1 MATDL
6 NSNKHDN
13 SIETSIRLHIF
24 SDVKPS
30 LAASAP
36 LVTIGGEPGKFYTL
50 VMIDPDDPS
59 PSEPTPREWAHW
71 IVTDIPGG
79 SIASQGKEILSYM
92 PPHPQVGIHRYVVT
106 LYRLEAPLGFLAP
119 PNARACFSTSVF
131 ARATISGRRPVS
143 IVYFNAHREP
153 CGRKRSRNQ

>member
-1 MATDL
+1 MAV
-6 NSNKHDN
+6 NSDPLVVFQFIGDVVEMFEPSVSMSLYFDDKNVTN
-13 SIETSIRLHIF
+13 G

-59 PSEPTPREWAHW
+59 PSEPTLREWAHW

-79 SIASQGKEILSYM
+79 SIASQGE
-92 PPHPQVGIHRYVVT
+92 T
-106 LYRLEAPLGFLAP
+106 LQYLVLVR
-119 PNARACFSTSVF
+119 ST
-131 ARATISGRRPVS
+131 T
-143 IVYFNAHREP
+143 YT
-153 CGRKRSRNQ
+153 

>member
-1 MATDL
+1 MFELSVIMSLYFDDKNVT
-6 NSNKHDN
+6 NG
-13 SIETSIRLHIF
+13 

-36 LVTIGGEPGKFYTL
+36 LVTIGGEPHKFYTL

-59 PSEPTPREWAHW
+59 PSEPTLREWAHW

-92 PPHPQVGIHRYVVT
+92 PPHPQVGIHRYI
-106 LYRLEAPLGFLAP
+106 Y
-119 PNARACFSTSVF
+119 SD
-131 ARATISGRRPVS
+131 PVS
-143 IVYFNAHREP
+143 AGGTTRFSGTAKRP
-153 CGRKRSRNQ
+153 CVLLNQCVCPEQQSRAAGRFQ